1 MNYPT
6 SPFSSNL
13 KFNNSPVD
21 ISKNDISGEL
31 SIAGCS
37 AISLVKEYGSPLF
50 VIDEADF
57 FLRANAWKSA
67 LNESFKGG
75 KLYYAAKSFIS
86 IEIAKWLIELDV
98 NLDVCTGGELAVA
111 LAANFPTNRIEF
123 HGNNKSVAE
132 IEMAVSA
139 GVGTIVID
147 SFIEIERIAQVAKS
161 AGKVQNVYIRLTPGV
176 EAHTHEF
183 ISTAHEDVKFG
194 FSIASGAAIAAVEK
208 TLTFDSLN
216 LIGIHCHIGSQI
228 FEVTGF
234 TLAAQRLVATLAEI
248 KEKFGKA
255 LPELNVG
262 GGYGIAYTTAEKSI
276 SPQAVLPALAK
287 VIKEECAKLK
297 LDLPIISIEPG
308 RAIVG
313 PTTTTI
319 YEVGTTKLVTLDDA
333 TTRNYISVDGGMS
346 DNIRPALYGA
356 KYSAFLANRESNAKK
371 TSSRVVGKHCETGDI
386 LILDIN
392 LAEDIAPG
400 DLLAFPAT
408 GAYGRSMASN
418 YNHIPRPAVVVV
430 KNGTARSILRRE
442 NEADLLALEV
452 NQAPRQLS

>member
-21 ISKNDISGEL
+21 LSKNDISGEL

-37 AISLVKEYGSPLF
+37 AVSLVKEYGSPLF

-67 LNESFKGG
+67 LNESFQGG

-262 GGYGIAYTTAEKSI
+262 GGYGIAYTTAENSI
-276 SPQAVLPALAK
+276 SPQSVLPALAK

>member
-67 LNESFKGG
+67 LNESFEGG

-111 LAANFPTNRIEF
+111 LAANFPTERIEF

-132 IEMAVSA
+132 IEKAVSA

-147 SFIEIERIAQVAKS
+147 SFIEIERIAQIAKS

-176 EAHTHEF
+176 QAHTHEF

-262 GGYGIAYTTAEKSI
+262 GGYGIAYTTAENSI

>member
-21 ISKNDISGEL
+21 VSKNDISGEL

-37 AISLVKEYGSPLF
+37 AVSLVKEYGSPLF

-67 LNESFKGG
+67 LNESFEGG

-208 TLTFDSLN
+208 TLTFNSLN

-442 NEADLLALEV
+442 SEADLLALEV